1 MIVYRVPYRIWLVKT
16 IIFLNQTPGILHC
29 TLRKLVNTMLSELAC
44 IIERLASK
52 RLMEYFGSGS
62 VHTPIM
68 IELQVD
74 LSS

>member
-1 MIVYRVPYRIWLVKT
+1 
-16 IIFLNQTPGILHC
+16 
-29 TLRKLVNTMLSELAC
+29 
-44 IIERLASK
+44 LASK

>member
-1 MIVYRVPYRIWLVKT
+1 
-16 IIFLNQTPGILHC
+16 
-29 TLRKLVNTMLSELAC
+29 MLSELAC
-44 IIERLASK
+44 SIERLASK
-52 RLMEYFGSGS
+52 RLMAYFGSGS